1 MILLYISFLVLLS
14 KKKKKRE
21 ELQFKSNLYNNL
33 HLKKTCAPVS
43 RLKLEKLIRLC
54 HNVGILNDRSQDVHI
69 NTQMLNGWRM
79 SE

>member
-1 MILLYISFLVLLS
+1 MS
-14 KKKKKRE
+14 E
-21 ELQFKSNLYNNL
+21 NL
-33 HLKKTCAPVS
+33 CCSVVV
-43 RLKLEKLIRLC
+43 KLEKLIRWC